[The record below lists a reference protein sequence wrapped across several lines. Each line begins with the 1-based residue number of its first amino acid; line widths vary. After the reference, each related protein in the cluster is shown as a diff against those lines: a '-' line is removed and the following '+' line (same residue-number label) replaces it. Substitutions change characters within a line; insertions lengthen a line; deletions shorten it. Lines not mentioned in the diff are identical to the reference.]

1 MRMWAYAIIALVV
14 IAVVVVF
21 YVNMKKG
28 SGNTGAN
35 GFISLTPE
43 EAKAKMESGE
53 AYTLVDVREPDEYAA
68 GHIAG
73 AVNIPMGKITGQS
86 VEGLPDKGAT
96 IMVYCRSGARS
107 RQSATQL
114 VKMGYT
120 AVYDLGGIMNWPYGT
135 VTD

>member
-1 MRMWAYAIIALVV
+1 MRTWAYIIIALVV
-14 IAVVVVF
+14 VAVAVVF
-21 YVNMKKG
+21 YVNLKRG
-28 SGNTGAN
+28 SGSSGSD
-35 GFISLTPE
+35 GFTKLSPE
-43 EAKAKMESGE
+43 EAKTKMESGE

-107 RQSATQL
+107 RQSAAQL

-120 AVYDLGGIMNWPYGT
+120 AVYDLGGIMDWPYGT
-135 VTD
+135 VTE